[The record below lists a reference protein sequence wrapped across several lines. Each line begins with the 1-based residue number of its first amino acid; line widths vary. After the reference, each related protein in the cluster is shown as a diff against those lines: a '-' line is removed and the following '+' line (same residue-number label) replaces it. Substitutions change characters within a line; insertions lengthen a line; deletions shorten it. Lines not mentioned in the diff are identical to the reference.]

1 MGGNLGRGKVRA
13 ARTDVELVCLL
24 ARMIEASRLYHT
36 FGNIDGKSMCC
47 ACFPERSSSWSEW
60 KRSTQAIA
68 LLSRDRLTM
77 SHDAVSQF

>member
-1 MGGNLGRGKVRA
+1 MATLDGAKF
-13 ARTDVELVCLL
+13 ELPGLMSNSSVL